1 MDLITKVILI
11 NAITMIFALWVDKK
25 LLDDIT
31 ETMPRLRSVLGGWAL
46 LTVCSIFFWLMRWM
60 WGWL

>member
-11 NAITMIFALWVDKK
+11 NLITMIFALWVDKK

-31 ETMPRLRSVLGGWAL
+31 ETMPRLRAVLGGWAL